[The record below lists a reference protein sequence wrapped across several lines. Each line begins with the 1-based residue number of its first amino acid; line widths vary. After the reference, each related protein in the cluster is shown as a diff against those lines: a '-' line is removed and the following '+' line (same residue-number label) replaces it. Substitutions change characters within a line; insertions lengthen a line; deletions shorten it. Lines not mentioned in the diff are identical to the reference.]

1 MCFRL
6 CVLYLPQ
13 QLWEGGARGSWG
25 FGGLQGSPGC
35 PPASAVL
42 QHLQPALAEP
52 FSPVQL
58 LCSCVW
64 TPVRVYISMYLL
76 PCLLYKSLRRA
87 ICDGS
92 GGLAGA
98 GPAAAPGCAPL
109 CLAVAA
115 AGSPLG
121 KGSWGGTRPT
131 VQAYP

>member
-13 QLWEGGARGSWG
+13 QLWEGGAWGSWG

-42 QHLQPALAEP
+42 QRLQPAHAEP

-64 TPVRVYISMYLL
+64 TPVCVY
-76 PCLLYKSLRRA
+76 LYVPASLSA
-87 ICDGS
+87 
-92 GGLAGA
+92 LQE
-98 GPAAAPGCAPL
+98 PA
-109 CLAVAA
+109 
-115 AGSPLG
+115 
-121 KGSWGGTRPT
+121 
-131 VQAYP
+131 